1 MSMTEKDPTLAWV
14 QAIHRDLTTLK
25 DNHLAHVDAD
35 LQMMKRDIAE
45 IKEDLAEVK
54 PMMDNI
60 RVFSSK
66 FGRKML
72 MVLLISI
79 SFTIG
84 APIGMET
91 L

>member
-1 MSMTEKDPTLAWV
+1 MTEQDPTLAWV
-14 QAIHRDLTTLK
+14 QAIHRDLTVLK

-35 LQMMKRDIAE
+35 LQMMKRDIAD

-60 RVFSSK
+60 RVFTSK
-66 FGRKML
+66 FGRKMF
-72 MVLLISI
+72 MVVLISI
-79 SFTIG
+79 SIIIG
-84 APIGMET
+84 APMGMET

>member
-1 MSMTEKDPTLAWV
+1 MTDQDPTLAWV

-35 LQMMKRDIAE
+35 LQAMKRDIAD
-45 IKEDLAEVK
+45 IKADLDEVK
-54 PMMDNI
+54 PVLDNI
-60 RVFSSK
+60 RLFTSR

-72 MVLLISI
+72 LVVLVSI

-84 APIGMET
+84 TPMGMEM